1 MFCSIY
7 DDPNGNCESLLK
19 MPVEAHCAGVKSL
32 YTEQCQDGPE
42 LFQLKV
48 AIVRSVHPPKI
59 AL

>member
-1 MFCSIY
+1 
-7 DDPNGNCESLLK
+7 